1 GRPAPAAA
9 ARRAGRRARDEGD
22 GRPRRAPGAGA
33 GPVQRHDAAGRPR
46 HGAGDAGL
54 RPHLRPRLREDAD
67 RGGAGRDPPER
78 DGDPGLPGGG
88 GELMSPLLEVSGLR
102 AGYGRLPVIFG
113 IDLTVEEGE
122 IVALLGLNGAGKTTT
137 LRAISGMIP
146 VMAGTVRF
154 GGEDITGAK
163 AERITRQGLL
173 HVPEGR
179 GIFPNLRVDESLRLA
194 AALAKLDGP
203 EAGRRVEEALATFPS
218 LERRRGQAA
227 GTLSG
232 GEQQMLALAR
242 ALIWRPRLLMVD
254 EMSQGLAPA
263 IVDRLFEIVSAFR
276 DNGTALILVEQ
287 FVTRA
292 LAVADRAYV
301 VEKGE
306 IGYSGTAAA
315 LAADEEFVRSSYL
328 GDTSTPEPVATA
340 VAGAPPNVRH
350 RDLMTEVNVSLPPA
364 LLRGLE
370 ERAERDGL

>member
-1 GRPAPAAA
+1 MTTA
-9 ARRAGRRARDEGD
+9 
-22 GRPRRAPGAGA
+22 
-33 GPVQRHDAAGRPR
+33 
-46 HGAGDAGL
+46 
-54 RPHLRPRLREDAD
+54 
-67 RGGAGRDPPER
+67 
-78 DGDPGLPGGG
+78 
-88 GELMSPLLEVSGLR
+88 LEVKGLR

-113 IDLTVEEGE
+113 IDLTVDEGE

-146 VMAGTVRF
+146 VLGGTVRF
-154 GGEDITGAK
+154 NGKDITGRP
-163 AERITRQGLL
+163 AERIARLGLI

-194 AALAKLDGP
+194 AALAKLEP
-203 EAGRRVEEALATFPS
+203 AEAERRIGQAYETFSS
-218 LERRRGQAA
+218 LERRRTQSA

-263 IVDRLFEIVSAFR
+263 IVDRLFEIVGAFR
-276 DNGTALILVEQ
+276 DNGTALLLVEQ

-306 IGYSGTAAA
+306 IGYAGPAAD
-315 LAADEEFVRSSYL
+315 LAADDEFVRSSYL
-328 GDTSTPEPVATA
+328 GADEPE
-340 VAGAPPNVRH
+340 R
-350 RDLMTEVNVSLPPA
+350 
-364 LLRGLE
+364 LRIPGLE
-370 ERAERDGL
+370 PAGEEGR

>member
-1 GRPAPAAA
+1 MA
-9 ARRAGRRARDEGD
+9 
-22 GRPRRAPGAGA
+22 
-33 GPVQRHDAAGRPR
+33 
-46 HGAGDAGL
+46 
-54 RPHLRPRLREDAD
+54 
-67 RGGAGRDPPER
+67 
-78 DGDPGLPGGG
+78 
-88 GELMSPLLEVSGLR
+88 LLEVTGLR

-113 IDLTVEEGE
+113 IGLTVEEGE

-154 GGEDITGAK
+154 AGEDVTGQP
-163 AERITRQGLL
+163 AERITRRGLL

-179 GIFPNLRVDESLRLA
+179 GIFPNLRVDESLRLS
-194 AALAKLDGP
+194 AALAKLDAA
-203 EAGRRVEEALATFPS
+203 EAGRRVDEAFATFPS
-218 LERRRGQAA
+218 LERRRSQAA

-242 ALIWRPRLLMVD
+242 ALIWKPRLLMVD

-263 IVDRLFEIVSAFR
+263 IVDRLFEIVGAFR

-328 GDTSTPEPVATA
+328 GDTSEPAPVGAA
-340 VAGAPPNVRH
+340 AAAGAPGPRVRS
-350 RDLMTEVNVSLPPA
+350 RDLMTDVNVSLPPA

-370 ERAERDGL
+370 ERAERDGLDIDEFIRQALEETKGRTPKEGS

>member
-1 GRPAPAAA
+1 VA
-9 ARRAGRRARDEGD
+9 
-22 GRPRRAPGAGA
+22 
-33 GPVQRHDAAGRPR
+33 
-46 HGAGDAGL
+46 
-54 RPHLRPRLREDAD
+54 
-67 RGGAGRDPPER
+67 
-78 DGDPGLPGGG
+78 
-88 GELMSPLLEVSGLR
+88 PLLEVSGLR

-146 VMAGTVRF
+146 VMAGSVRF
-154 GGEDITGAK
+154 GGEDVTGQP
-163 AERITRQGLL
+163 AERITRKGLL

-194 AALAKLDGP
+194 AALAKLDAA
-203 EAGRRVEEALATFPS
+203 EATSRVEEAYTTFPS
-218 LERRRGQAA
+218 LERRQGQAA

-263 IVDRLFEIVSAFR
+263 IVDRLFEIVRAFR

-328 GDTSTPEPVATA
+328 GDTSEPDPAPASV
-340 VAGAPPNVRH
+340 GAPAADGPRVRH
-350 RDLMTEVNVSLPPA
+350 RDLMTDVNVSLPPA

-370 ERAERDGL
+370 ERAERDGLDIDEFIRQALEDSQGRGSKEGS

>member
-1 GRPAPAAA
+1 
-9 ARRAGRRARDEGD
+9 
-22 GRPRRAPGAGA
+22 
-33 GPVQRHDAAGRPR
+33 
-46 HGAGDAGL
+46 
-54 RPHLRPRLREDAD
+54 
-67 RGGAGRDPPER
+67 
-78 DGDPGLPGGG
+78 
-88 GELMSPLLEVSGLR
+88 
-102 AGYGRLPVIFG
+102 
-113 IDLTVEEGE
+113 
-122 IVALLGLNGAGKTTT
+122 
-137 LRAISGMIP
+137 
-146 VMAGTVRF
+146 
-154 GGEDITGAK
+154 
-163 AERITRQGLL
+163 
-173 HVPEGR
+173 VPEGR

-194 AALAKLDGP
+194 AALAKLDGA
-203 EAGRRVEEALATFPS
+203 EASRRIEEAYATFPP
-218 LERRRGQAA
+218 LERRQTQAA

-263 IVDRLFEIVSAFR
+263 IVDQLFEIVGAFR

-328 GDTSTPEPVATA
+328 GDTTEPAPL
-340 VAGAPPNVRH
+340 GAPTASPVPGPRSRVRE
-350 RDLMTEVNVSLPPA
+350 LMTQVNVSLPPT

-370 ERAERDGL
+370 ERAEQEGLDIDEFIRRALDATQERRASSPSPKDRR

>member
-1 GRPAPAAA
+1 
-9 ARRAGRRARDEGD
+9 
-22 GRPRRAPGAGA
+22 
-33 GPVQRHDAAGRPR
+33 
-46 HGAGDAGL
+46 
-54 RPHLRPRLREDAD
+54 
-67 RGGAGRDPPER
+67 
-78 DGDPGLPGGG
+78 
-88 GELMSPLLEVSGLR
+88 MSLLEVSGLR

-137 LRAISGMIP
+137 LRAISGMVP
-146 VMAGTVRF
+146 VMAGSVRF
-154 GGEDITGAK
+154 GGDDITGQP
-163 AERITRQGLL
+163 AERITRRGLL

-194 AALAKLDGP
+194 AALAKLDAA
-203 EAGRRVEEALATFPS
+203 EVTSRVEEAYTTFPS

-263 IVDRLFEIVSAFR
+263 IVDRLFEIVKTFR

-328 GDTSTPEPVATA
+328 GDTSEPEPVGAS
-340 VAGAPPNVRH
+340 AGAGGPAPRVRS
-350 RDLMTEVNVSLPPA
+350 RDLMTDVNVSLPPA

-370 ERAERDGL
+370 ERAERDGLDIDEFIRQALEDTQGRKQEEGR

>member
-1 GRPAPAAA
+1 MA
-9 ARRAGRRARDEGD
+9 
-22 GRPRRAPGAGA
+22 
-33 GPVQRHDAAGRPR
+33 
-46 HGAGDAGL
+46 
-54 RPHLRPRLREDAD
+54 
-67 RGGAGRDPPER
+67 
-78 DGDPGLPGGG
+78 
-88 GELMSPLLEVSGLR
+88 LLEVTGLR
-102 AGYGRLPVIFG
+102 AGYGRLPVIFW
-113 IDLTVEEGE
+113 IELTVEEGE

-154 GGEDITGAK
+154 AGEDVTGQP
-163 AERITRQGLL
+163 AERITRRGLL

-179 GIFPNLRVDESLRLA
+179 GIFPNLRVDESLRLS
-194 AALAKLDGP
+194 AALAKLDAA
-203 EAGRRVEEALATFPS
+203 EAGRRVDEAFATFPS
-218 LERRRGQAA
+218 LERRRSQAA

-242 ALIWRPRLLMVD
+242 ALIWKPRLLMVD

-263 IVDRLFEIVSAFR
+263 IVDRLFEIVGAFR

-328 GDTSTPEPVATA
+328 GDTSEPAPVGAA
-340 VAGAPPNVRH
+340 AAAGAPGPRVRS
-350 RDLMTEVNVSLPPA
+350 RDLMTDVNVSLPPA

-370 ERAERDGL
+370 ERAERDGLDIDEFIRQALEETKGRTPKEGS

>member
-1 GRPAPAAA
+1 MTAA
-9 ARRAGRRARDEGD
+9 
-22 GRPRRAPGAGA
+22 
-33 GPVQRHDAAGRPR
+33 
-46 HGAGDAGL
+46 
-54 RPHLRPRLREDAD
+54 
-67 RGGAGRDPPER
+67 
-78 DGDPGLPGGG
+78 
-88 GELMSPLLEVSGLR
+88 LEVTGLR

-113 IDLTVEEGE
+113 IDLTVDEGE

-146 VMAGTVRF
+146 VLSGTVRF
-154 GGEDITGAK
+154 NGKDITGRP
-163 AERITRQGLL
+163 AERIARQGLL

-194 AALAKLDGP
+194 AALAKLEP
-203 EAGRRVEEALATFPS
+203 AEAERRIAGAYETFSS
-218 LERRRGQAA
+218 LERRRTQAA

-263 IVDRLFEIVSAFR
+263 IVDRLFEIVRAFR
-276 DNGTALILVEQ
+276 DNGTALLLVEQ

-315 LAADEEFVRSSYL
+315 LAEDEEFVRSSYL
-328 GDTSTPEPVATA
+328 GADEPA
-340 VAGAPPNVRH
+340 R
-350 RDLMTEVNVSLPPA
+350 
-364 LLRGLE
+364 LRIPGLE
-370 ERAERDGL
+370 PAGEEGR

>member
-1 GRPAPAAA
+1 MA
-9 ARRAGRRARDEGD
+9 
-22 GRPRRAPGAGA
+22 
-33 GPVQRHDAAGRPR
+33 
-46 HGAGDAGL
+46 
-54 RPHLRPRLREDAD
+54 
-67 RGGAGRDPPER
+67 
-78 DGDPGLPGGG
+78 
-88 GELMSPLLEVSGLR
+88 LLEVSGLR

-137 LRAISGMIP
+137 LRAISGMIL
-146 VMAGTVRF
+146 VMAGAVRF
-154 GGEDITGAK
+154 GGEDITGAH
-163 AERITRQGLL
+163 AERITRRGLL

-194 AALAKLDGP
+194 AALAKLDSA
-203 EAGRRVEEALATFPS
+203 EAGRRVEEAYTTFPS
-218 LERRRGQAA
+218 LERRRAQPA

-263 IVDRLFEIVSAFR
+263 IVDRLFEIVGAFR

-328 GDTSTPEPVATA
+328 GDTAELAPVG
-340 VAGAPPNVRH
+340 VASPSPNVRH
-350 RDLMTEVNVSLPPA
+350 RDLMADVNVSLPPA

-370 ERAERDGL
+370 ERAEREGLDVDEFIRQALEDTQGHKREGGS

>member
-1 GRPAPAAA
+1 
-9 ARRAGRRARDEGD
+9 
-22 GRPRRAPGAGA
+22 
-33 GPVQRHDAAGRPR
+33 
-46 HGAGDAGL
+46 
-54 RPHLRPRLREDAD
+54 
-67 RGGAGRDPPER
+67 
-78 DGDPGLPGGG
+78 
-88 GELMSPLLEVSGLR
+88 MSLLEVSGLR

-113 IDLTVEEGE
+113 IDLNVEEGE

-137 LRAISGMIP
+137 LRAISGMVP
-146 VMAGTVRF
+146 VMAGSVRF
-154 GGEDITGAK
+154 GGEDITGQA
-163 AERITRQGLL
+163 AERITRRGLL

-179 GIFPNLRVDESLRLA
+179 GIFPSLRVDESLRLA
-194 AALAKLDGP
+194 VALAKLDAA
-203 EAGRRVEEALATFPS
+203 EVTSRVEEAYTTFPS

-263 IVDRLFEIVSAFR
+263 IVDRLFEIVKTFR
-276 DNGTALILVEQ
+276 DHGTALVLVEQ

-306 IGYSGTAAA
+306 IGYSGTATA
-315 LAADEEFVRSSYL
+315 SS
-328 GDTSTPEPVATA
+328 SSS
-340 VAGAPPNVRH
+340 PPPGRRH

-370 ERAERDGL
+370 ERAEREGVDVDDFIRQ

>member
-1 GRPAPAAA
+1 
-9 ARRAGRRARDEGD
+9 
-22 GRPRRAPGAGA
+22 
-33 GPVQRHDAAGRPR
+33 
-46 HGAGDAGL
+46 
-54 RPHLRPRLREDAD
+54 
-67 RGGAGRDPPER
+67 
-78 DGDPGLPGGG
+78 
-88 GELMSPLLEVSGLR
+88 MSPLLEVSGLR

-113 IDLTVEEGE
+113 IELTVEEGE
-122 IVALLGLNGAGKTTT
+122 IIALLGLNGAGKTTT

-146 VMAGTVRF
+146 VMEGTVRF
-154 GGEDITGAK
+154 DGSDITGQS
-163 AERITRQGLL
+163 AERITRRGLL

-194 AALAKLDGP
+194 AALAKLDGA
-203 EAGRRVEEALATFPS
+203 EANRRVDEAYTTFPS
-218 LERRRGQAA
+218 LERRRTQAA

-242 ALIWRPRLLMVD
+242 ALIWRPRLLMID

-263 IVDRLFEIVSAFR
+263 IVDRLFEIVGAFR

-328 GDTSTPEPVATA
+328 GDTAEPAPVAA
-340 VAGAPPNVRH
+340 SASAGPRGRASDV
-350 RDLMTEVNVSLPPA
+350 LTEVNLSLPPA

-370 ERAERDGL
+370 ERAEREGVDIDEFIRQALEDRR

>member
-1 GRPAPAAA
+1 MA
-9 ARRAGRRARDEGD
+9 
-22 GRPRRAPGAGA
+22 
-33 GPVQRHDAAGRPR
+33 
-46 HGAGDAGL
+46 
-54 RPHLRPRLREDAD
+54 
-67 RGGAGRDPPER
+67 
-78 DGDPGLPGGG
+78 
-88 GELMSPLLEVSGLR
+88 LLEVTGLR

-113 IDLTVEEGE
+113 IELTVEEGE

-154 GGEDITGAK
+154 AGEDVTGQP
-163 AERITRQGLL
+163 AERIARRGLL

-179 GIFPNLRVDESLRLA
+179 GIFPNLRVDESLRLS
-194 AALAKLDGP
+194 AALAKLDAA
-203 EAGRRVEEALATFPS
+203 EAGRRVDEAFATFPS
-218 LERRRGQAA
+218 LERRRSQAA

-242 ALIWRPRLLMVD
+242 ALIWKPRLLMVD

-263 IVDRLFEIVSAFR
+263 IVDRLFEIVGAFR

-328 GDTSTPEPVATA
+328 GDTSEPAPVGAAAT
-340 VAGAPPNVRH
+340 AGAPGPRVRS
-350 RDLMTEVNVSLPPA
+350 RDLMTDVNVSLPPA

-370 ERAERDGL
+370 ERAERDGLDIDEFIRQALEETKGRTPKEGS

>member
-1 GRPAPAAA
+1 
-9 ARRAGRRARDEGD
+9 
-22 GRPRRAPGAGA
+22 
-33 GPVQRHDAAGRPR
+33 
-46 HGAGDAGL
+46 
-54 RPHLRPRLREDAD
+54 
-67 RGGAGRDPPER
+67 
-78 DGDPGLPGGG
+78 
-88 GELMSPLLEVSGLR
+88 MPLLEVSGLR
-102 AGYGRLPVIFG
+102 GGYGRLPVISG
-113 IDLTVEEGE
+113 IDLSVGEGE

-146 VMAGTVRF
+146 VMEGTVRF
-154 GGEDITGAK
+154 DGADIAGQP
-163 AERITRQGLL
+163 AERITRRGLL

-194 AALAKLDGP
+194 AALAKLDAA
-203 EAGRRVEEALATFPS
+203 ETSRRVEEAYTTFPS
-218 LERRRGQAA
+218 LERRRTQAA

-263 IVDRLFEIVSAFR
+263 IVDRLFEIVRAFR
-276 DNGTALILVEQ
+276 DRGTALVLVEQ

-328 GDTSTPEPVATA
+328 GAEDPGATRTSGSAAVGAAAAAASPEPGPRSRA
-340 VAGAPPNVRH
+340 RE
-350 RDLMTEVNVSLPPA
+350 LMTEVNVSLPPT

-370 ERAERDGL
+370 ERAEREGLDIDEFIRQALEDRR

>member
-1 GRPAPAAA
+1 MA
-9 ARRAGRRARDEGD
+9 
-22 GRPRRAPGAGA
+22 
-33 GPVQRHDAAGRPR
+33 
-46 HGAGDAGL
+46 
-54 RPHLRPRLREDAD
+54 
-67 RGGAGRDPPER
+67 
-78 DGDPGLPGGG
+78 
-88 GELMSPLLEVSGLR
+88 LLEVSGLR

-146 VMAGTVRF
+146 VMAGAVRF
-154 GGEDITGAK
+154 GGEDITGAH
-163 AERITRQGLL
+163 AERITRRGLL

-194 AALAKLDGP
+194 AALAKLDSA
-203 EAGRRVEEALATFPS
+203 EAGRRVEEAYTTFPS
-218 LERRRGQAA
+218 LERRRAQPA

-263 IVDRLFEIVSAFR
+263 IVDRLFEIVGAFR

-328 GDTSTPEPVATA
+328 GYTAELAPVG
-340 VAGAPPNVRH
+340 VASPSPNVRH
-350 RDLMTEVNVSLPPA
+350 RDLMADVNVSLPPA

-370 ERAERDGL
+370 ERAEREGLDVDEFIRQALEDTQGHKREGGS

>member
-1 GRPAPAAA
+1 
-9 ARRAGRRARDEGD
+9 
-22 GRPRRAPGAGA
+22 
-33 GPVQRHDAAGRPR
+33 
-46 HGAGDAGL
+46 
-54 RPHLRPRLREDAD
+54 
-67 RGGAGRDPPER
+67 
-78 DGDPGLPGGG
+78 
-88 GELMSPLLEVSGLR
+88 MSLLEVSGLR

-113 IDLTVEEGE
+113 IELTVEEGE

-137 LRAISGMIP
+137 LRAISGMVP
-146 VMAGTVRF
+146 VMAGSVRF
-154 GGEDITGAK
+154 AGEDITGRPP
-163 AERITRQGLL
+163 ERIARQGLL

-194 AALAKLDGP
+194 AALAKLDSA
-203 EAGRRVEEALATFPS
+203 EAGRRVDEAFATFPS
-218 LERRRGQAA
+218 LDRRRTQAA

-263 IVDRLFEIVSAFR
+263 IVDRLFEIVKAFR

-328 GDTSTPEPVATA
+328 GDTSEPTPVGAA
-340 VAGAPPNVRH
+340 AAAGGPAPRVRS
-350 RDLMTEVNVSLPPA
+350 RDLMTDVNVSLPPA

-370 ERAERDGL
+370 ERAERDGLDIDEFIRQALEDSQGRAPKEGR

>member
-1 GRPAPAAA
+1 
-9 ARRAGRRARDEGD
+9 
-22 GRPRRAPGAGA
+22 
-33 GPVQRHDAAGRPR
+33 
-46 HGAGDAGL
+46 
-54 RPHLRPRLREDAD
+54 
-67 RGGAGRDPPER
+67 
-78 DGDPGLPGGG
+78 
-88 GELMSPLLEVSGLR
+88 MSLLEVSGLR

-113 IDLTVEEGE
+113 IDLNVEEGE

-146 VMAGTVRF
+146 VMAGSVRF
-154 GGEDITGAK
+154 GGDDITGHP
-163 AERITRQGLL
+163 AERITRRGLL

-194 AALAKLDGP
+194 AALAKLDAA
-203 EAGRRVEEALATFPS
+203 EITNRVEEAYATFPS
-218 LERRRGQAA
+218 LERRKGQAA

-263 IVDRLFEIVSAFR
+263 IVDRLFEIVKTFR

-328 GDTSTPEPVATA
+328 GDTSEPEPVGAA
-340 VAGAPPNVRH
+340 SAAGVPSPRVRH
-350 RDLMTEVNVSLPPA
+350 RDLMTDVNVSLPPA

-370 ERAERDGL
+370 ERAERDGLDIDEFIRQALEDTQGRKQEEGR

>member
-1 GRPAPAAA
+1 MA
-9 ARRAGRRARDEGD
+9 
-22 GRPRRAPGAGA
+22 
-33 GPVQRHDAAGRPR
+33 
-46 HGAGDAGL
+46 
-54 RPHLRPRLREDAD
+54 
-67 RGGAGRDPPER
+67 
-78 DGDPGLPGGG
+78 
-88 GELMSPLLEVSGLR
+88 LLEVTGLR

-113 IDLTVEEGE
+113 IELTVEEGE

-154 GGEDITGAK
+154 AGEDVTGQP
-163 AERITRQGLL
+163 AERITRRGLL

-179 GIFPNLRVDESLRLA
+179 GIFPNLRVDESLRLS
-194 AALAKLDGP
+194 AALAKLDAA
-203 EAGRRVEEALATFPS
+203 EAGRRVDEAFATFPS
-218 LERRRGQAA
+218 LERRRSQAA

-242 ALIWRPRLLMVD
+242 ALIWKPRLLMVD

-263 IVDRLFEIVSAFR
+263 IVDRLFEIVGAFR

-328 GDTSTPEPVATA
+328 GDTSEPAPVGAA
-340 VAGAPPNVRH
+340 AAAGAPGPRVRS
-350 RDLMTEVNVSLPPA
+350 RDLMTDVNVSLPPA

-370 ERAERDGL
+370 ERAERDGLDIDEFIRQALEETEGRTPKEGS

>member
-1 GRPAPAAA
+1 MA
-9 ARRAGRRARDEGD
+9 
-22 GRPRRAPGAGA
+22 
-33 GPVQRHDAAGRPR
+33 
-46 HGAGDAGL
+46 
-54 RPHLRPRLREDAD
+54 
-67 RGGAGRDPPER
+67 
-78 DGDPGLPGGG
+78 
-88 GELMSPLLEVSGLR
+88 PLLEVSGLR

-137 LRAISGMIP
+137 LRAISGKIP

-154 GGEDITGAK
+154 GGEDITGK
-163 AERITRQGLL
+163 HAERITRKGLL

-263 IVDRLFEIVSAFR
+263 IVDRLFEIVSAFS

-328 GDTSTPEPVATA
+328 GSGDPGTPRTPGSTPEPVGTA
-340 VAGAPPNVRH
+340 VGRAGARQEPDVRH
-350 RDLMTEVNVSLPPA
+350 RDRMTDVNVSLPPA

-370 ERAERDGL
+370 ERAERDGLDVDEFIRQALEDTQRRKREGGSP

>member
-1 GRPAPAAA
+1 MA
-9 ARRAGRRARDEGD
+9 
-22 GRPRRAPGAGA
+22 
-33 GPVQRHDAAGRPR
+33 
-46 HGAGDAGL
+46 
-54 RPHLRPRLREDAD
+54 
-67 RGGAGRDPPER
+67 
-78 DGDPGLPGGG
+78 
-88 GELMSPLLEVSGLR
+88 PLLEVSGLR

-146 VMAGTVRF
+146 AMAGTVRF
-154 GGEDITGAK
+154 GDEDITGK
-163 AERITRQGLL
+163 HAERITRKGLL

-194 AALAKLDGP
+194 AALAKLDGA
-203 EAGRRVEEALATFPS
+203 EAGRRVEEAFATFPS
-218 LERRRGQAA
+218 LDRRRGQAA

-263 IVDRLFEIVSAFR
+263 IVDRLFEIVKTFL

-328 GDTSTPEPVATA
+328 GDTSTPEPVGTP
-340 VAGAPPNVRH
+340 VRAGRGARDGDVRR
-350 RDLMTEVNVSLPPA
+350 RDVMTDVNVALPPA

-370 ERAERDGL
+370 ERAERDGLDVDEFIRQALEDTQRRKGKGGSR

>member
-1 GRPAPAAA
+1 
-9 ARRAGRRARDEGD
+9 
-22 GRPRRAPGAGA
+22 
-33 GPVQRHDAAGRPR
+33 
-46 HGAGDAGL
+46 
-54 RPHLRPRLREDAD
+54 
-67 RGGAGRDPPER
+67 
-78 DGDPGLPGGG
+78 
-88 GELMSPLLEVSGLR
+88 MSLLEVSGLR

-113 IDLTVEEGE
+113 IDLNVEEGE

-146 VMAGTVRF
+146 VMAGSVRF
-154 GGEDITGAK
+154 GGDDITGHP
-163 AERITRQGLL
+163 AERITRRGLL

-194 AALAKLDGP
+194 AALAKLDAA
-203 EAGRRVEEALATFPS
+203 EITNRVEEAYATFPS
-218 LERRRGQAA
+218 LERRKGQAA

-263 IVDRLFEIVSAFR
+263 IVDRLFEIVKTFR

-328 GDTSTPEPVATA
+328 GDTSEPEPVGAASAA
-340 VAGAPPNVRH
+340 VVPSPRVRH
-350 RDLMTEVNVSLPPA
+350 RDLMTDVNVSLPPA

-370 ERAERDGL
+370 ERAERDGLDIDEFIRQALEDTQGRKQEEGR

>member
-1 GRPAPAAA
+1 MA
-9 ARRAGRRARDEGD
+9 
-22 GRPRRAPGAGA
+22 
-33 GPVQRHDAAGRPR
+33 
-46 HGAGDAGL
+46 
-54 RPHLRPRLREDAD
+54 
-67 RGGAGRDPPER
+67 
-78 DGDPGLPGGG
+78 
-88 GELMSPLLEVSGLR
+88 LLEVTGLR

-113 IDLTVEEGE
+113 IEITVEEGE

-154 GGEDITGAK
+154 AGEDVTGQP
-163 AERITRQGLL
+163 AERITRRGLL

-179 GIFPNLRVDESLRLA
+179 GIFPNLRVDESLRLS
-194 AALAKLDGP
+194 AALAKLDAA
-203 EAGRRVEEALATFPS
+203 EAGRRVEEAFATFPS
-218 LERRRGQAA
+218 LERRRTQAA

-242 ALIWRPRLLMVD
+242 ALIWKPRLLMVD

-263 IVDRLFEIVSAFR
+263 IVDRLFEIVGAFR
-276 DNGTALILVEQ
+276 DNGTALLLVEQ

-306 IGYSGTAAA
+306 VGYSGTAAA

-328 GDTSTPEPVATA
+328 GDTSEPAPVGAATT
-340 VAGAPPNVRH
+340 AGAPAPLVRS
-350 RDLMTEVNVSLPPA
+350 RDLMTDVNVSLPPA

-370 ERAERDGL
+370 ERAERDGLDIDEFIRQALEETKGRTPKEGS

>member
-1 GRPAPAAA
+1 MA
-9 ARRAGRRARDEGD
+9 
-22 GRPRRAPGAGA
+22 
-33 GPVQRHDAAGRPR
+33 
-46 HGAGDAGL
+46 
-54 RPHLRPRLREDAD
+54 
-67 RGGAGRDPPER
+67 
-78 DGDPGLPGGG
+78 
-88 GELMSPLLEVSGLR
+88 PLLEVSGLR
-102 AGYGRLPVIFG
+102 AGYGRLPVVFG
-113 IDLTVEEGE
+113 IELTVEEGE

-146 VMAGTVRF
+146 IMDGSVRF
-154 GGEDITGAK
+154 GGADITGQP
-163 AERITRQGLL
+163 AERITRRGLL

-194 AALAKLDGP
+194 AALAKLDSA
-203 EAGRRVEEALATFPS
+203 EVNRRVDEAYTTFPS
-218 LERRRGQAA
+218 LERRRTQAA

-242 ALIWRPRLLMVD
+242 ALIWRPRLLMID

-263 IVDRLFEIVSAFR
+263 IVDRLFEIVKTFR
-276 DNGTALILVEQ
+276 DNGTALVLVEQ

-328 GDTSTPEPVATA
+328 GHSSAPEPAA
-340 VAGAPPNVRH
+340 VGAASAPSPNVRH
-350 RDLMTEVNVSLPPA
+350 RDLMTDVNVSLPPA

-370 ERAERDGL
+370 ERADREGIDVDEFIRQALEDNQQRKREGGR

>member
-1 GRPAPAAA
+1 
-9 ARRAGRRARDEGD
+9 
-22 GRPRRAPGAGA
+22 
-33 GPVQRHDAAGRPR
+33 
-46 HGAGDAGL
+46 
-54 RPHLRPRLREDAD
+54 
-67 RGGAGRDPPER
+67 
-78 DGDPGLPGGG
+78 
-88 GELMSPLLEVSGLR
+88 MSPLLEVSGLR
-102 AGYGRLPVIFG
+102 SGYGRLPVIFG

-154 GGEDITGAK
+154 GGEDITGK
-163 AERITRQGLL
+163 HAERITRKGLL

-194 AALAKLDGP
+194 AALAKLDGG
-203 EAGRRVEEALATFPS
+203 ETGRRIEDAYATFPS

-263 IVDRLFEIVSAFR
+263 IVDRLFDIVKAFR

-328 GDTSTPEPVATA
+328 GDTSTPEPVASA
-340 VAGAPPNVRH
+340 VGAGPDIRQ
-350 RDLMTEVNVSLPPA
+350 RDLMTDVNVSLPPA

-370 ERAERDGL
+370 ERAERDGLDVDEFIRQALEDTQRRKGKGGSR

>member
-1 GRPAPAAA
+1 
-9 ARRAGRRARDEGD
+9 
-22 GRPRRAPGAGA
+22 
-33 GPVQRHDAAGRPR
+33 
-46 HGAGDAGL
+46 
-54 RPHLRPRLREDAD
+54 
-67 RGGAGRDPPER
+67 
-78 DGDPGLPGGG
+78 
-88 GELMSPLLEVSGLR
+88 MSPLLEVNGLR

-146 VMAGTVRF
+146 VMEGTVRF
-154 GGEDITGAK
+154 AGEDIAGRP
-163 AERITRQGLL
+163 AEKITRAGLL

-194 AALAKLDGP
+194 AALAKVDSG
-203 EAGRRVEEALATFPS
+203 EAGRRVEEAYATFPS
-218 LERRRGQAA
+218 LERRKTQAA

-242 ALIWRPRLLMVD
+242 ALIWRPKLLMVD

-263 IVDRLFEIVSAFR
+263 IVDRLFEIVGAFR

-315 LAADEEFVRSSYL
+315 LAADEEFVKSSYL
-328 GDTSTPEPVATA
+328 GDTSAPEPAPAA
-340 VAGAPPNVRH
+340 VAVAPNGRH
-350 RDLMTEVNVSLPPA
+350 RDLMTDVNVSLPPA

-370 ERAERDGL
+370 ERAEREGLDVDELIRQSLEDAQRRKREGGR

>member
-1 GRPAPAAA
+1 
-9 ARRAGRRARDEGD
+9 
-22 GRPRRAPGAGA
+22 
-33 GPVQRHDAAGRPR
+33 
-46 HGAGDAGL
+46 
-54 RPHLRPRLREDAD
+54 
-67 RGGAGRDPPER
+67 
-78 DGDPGLPGGG
+78 
-88 GELMSPLLEVSGLR
+88 MPLLEVSGLR

-113 IDLTVEEGE
+113 IDLTVGEGE

-146 VMAGTVRF
+146 VMAGSVRF
-154 GGEDITGAK
+154 GGDDITGRP
-163 AERITRQGLL
+163 AERITRRGLL

-194 AALAKLDGP
+194 AALAKLDAA
-203 EAGRRVEEALATFPS
+203 EITNRVEEAYGTFPS

-263 IVDRLFEIVSAFR
+263 IVDRLFEIVGAFR
-276 DNGTALILVEQ
+276 DSGTALILVEQ

-328 GDTSTPEPVATA
+328 GDTSEPAA
-340 VAGAPPNVRH
+340 VASSAAGGPPRRVRN
-350 RDLMTEVNVSLPPA
+350 RDLMTDVNVSLPPA

-370 ERAERDGL
+370 ERAERDGLDIDEFIRQALEDSGA

>member
-1 GRPAPAAA
+1 
-9 ARRAGRRARDEGD
+9 
-22 GRPRRAPGAGA
+22 
-33 GPVQRHDAAGRPR
+33 
-46 HGAGDAGL
+46 
-54 RPHLRPRLREDAD
+54 
-67 RGGAGRDPPER
+67 
-78 DGDPGLPGGG
+78 
-88 GELMSPLLEVSGLR
+88 MPLLEVSGLR

-154 GGEDITGAK
+154 GGEDITGAH
-163 AERITRQGLL
+163 AERITRRGLL

-194 AALAKLDGP
+194 AALAKLDAA
-203 EAGRRVEEALATFPS
+203 ETTRRVDEAYATFPS

-254 EMSQGLAPA
+254 EMSRGLAPA
-263 IVDRLFEIVSAFR
+263 IVDRLFEIVGAFR
-276 DNGTALILVEQ
+276 DSGTALILVEQ

-328 GDTSTPEPVATA
+328 GDTSEPAA
-340 VAGAPPNVRH
+340 VASSAAGGPPRRVRN
-350 RDLMTEVNVSLPPA
+350 RDLMTDVNVSLPPA

-370 ERAERDGL
+370 ERAARDGLDIDEFIRQALEDSGASPASPEGHSQGRTGEGS

>member
-1 GRPAPAAA
+1 
-9 ARRAGRRARDEGD
+9 
-22 GRPRRAPGAGA
+22 
-33 GPVQRHDAAGRPR
+33 
-46 HGAGDAGL
+46 
-54 RPHLRPRLREDAD
+54 
-67 RGGAGRDPPER
+67 
-78 DGDPGLPGGG
+78 
-88 GELMSPLLEVSGLR
+88 MPLLEVSGLR
-102 AGYGRLPVIFG
+102 AGYGRLPVVFG
-113 IDLTVEEGE
+113 IELTVEEGE

-146 VMAGTVRF
+146 VMEGTVRF
-154 GGEDITGAK
+154 GGDDITGQS
-163 AERITRQGLL
+163 AERITRRGLL

-194 AALAKLDGP
+194 AALAKLDAA
-203 EAGRRVEEALATFPS
+203 EVTRRVEEAYTTFPS
-218 LERRRGQAA
+218 LERRRTQAA

-263 IVDRLFEIVSAFR
+263 IVDRLFEIVGAFR

-328 GDTSTPEPVATA
+328 GDTSTPEPVA
-340 VAGAPPNVRH
+340 VGAPVPDVRQ
-350 RDLMTEVNVSLPPA
+350 RDLMTDVNVSLPPA

-370 ERAERDGL
+370 ERAEREGLDVDEFIRRALEDQQGRTREGGR

>member
-1 GRPAPAAA
+1 MA
-9 ARRAGRRARDEGD
+9 
-22 GRPRRAPGAGA
+22 
-33 GPVQRHDAAGRPR
+33 
-46 HGAGDAGL
+46 
-54 RPHLRPRLREDAD
+54 
-67 RGGAGRDPPER
+67 
-78 DGDPGLPGGG
+78 
-88 GELMSPLLEVSGLR
+88 PLLEVQGLR
-102 AGYGRLPVIFG
+102 AGYGRIPVIFG
-113 IDLTVEEGE
+113 IDLTVDEGE

-146 VMAGTVRF
+146 VLGGSVRF
-154 GGEDITGAK
+154 AGQDITGLA
-163 AERITRQGLL
+163 AERIARRGLL

-194 AALAKLDGP
+194 AALAKADGA
-203 EAGRRVEEALATFPS
+203 EATRRVAEAYETFPS
-218 LERRRGQAA
+218 LERRQGQPA

-263 IVDRLFEIVSAFR
+263 IVDRLFEIVGAFR

-306 IGYSGTAAA
+306 IGYAGTAAA

-328 GDTSTPEPVATA
+328 GDTSEPAA
-340 VAGAPPNVRH
+340 VAARPPSRGGAGGAR
-350 RDLMTEVNVSLPPA
+350 RAGELMTELNVSLPPA

-370 ERAERDGL
+370 ERAEREGVDIGEFIRQALEATNGHRPEDGSRKGGGR

>member
-1 GRPAPAAA
+1 MAA
-9 ARRAGRRARDEGD
+9 
-22 GRPRRAPGAGA
+22 
-33 GPVQRHDAAGRPR
+33 
-46 HGAGDAGL
+46 
-54 RPHLRPRLREDAD
+54 
-67 RGGAGRDPPER
+67 
-78 DGDPGLPGGG
+78 
-88 GELMSPLLEVSGLR
+88 LLEVSGLR

-113 IDLTVEEGE
+113 IDLSVGEGE

-146 VMAGTVRF
+146 VMEGTVRF
-154 GGEDITGAK
+154 DGADIAGQP
-163 AERITRQGLL
+163 AERITRRGLL

-194 AALAKLDGP
+194 AALAKLDGA
-203 EAGRRVEEALATFPS
+203 EVNRRVEEAYTTFPS
-218 LERRRGQAA
+218 LERRRTQPA

-254 EMSQGLAPA
+254 EVSQGLAPA
-263 IVDRLFEIVSAFR
+263 IVDRLFEIVGAFR

-328 GDTSTPEPVATA
+328 GAEDPGAPQAPGSMPSPEPVA
-340 VAGAPPNVRH
+340 VGAAANVRQ
-350 RDLMTEVNVSLPPA
+350 RDVMADVNVSLPPT

-370 ERAERDGL
+370 ERAEREGIDVDEFIRRALEDTQRRKREGGR

>member
-1 GRPAPAAA
+1 MA
-9 ARRAGRRARDEGD
+9 
-22 GRPRRAPGAGA
+22 
-33 GPVQRHDAAGRPR
+33 
-46 HGAGDAGL
+46 
-54 RPHLRPRLREDAD
+54 
-67 RGGAGRDPPER
+67 
-78 DGDPGLPGGG
+78 
-88 GELMSPLLEVSGLR
+88 LLEVTGLR

-113 IDLTVEEGE
+113 IELTVEEGE

-146 VMAGTVRF
+146 VMAGSVRF
-154 GGEDITGAK
+154 AGEDVTGQP
-163 AERITRQGLL
+163 AERITRRGLL

-179 GIFPNLRVDESLRLA
+179 GIFPNLRVDESLRLS
-194 AALAKLDGP
+194 AALAKLDAA
-203 EAGRRVEEALATFPS
+203 EAAHRVDEAFATFPS
-218 LERRRGQAA
+218 LERRRSQAA

-242 ALIWRPRLLMVD
+242 ALIWKPRLLMVD

-263 IVDRLFEIVSAFR
+263 IVDRLFEIVGAFR

-328 GDTSTPEPVATA
+328 GDTSEPAPVGAAATPGGP
-340 VAGAPPNVRH
+340 GPRVRS
-350 RDLMTEVNVSLPPA
+350 RDLMTDVNVSLPPA

-370 ERAERDGL
+370 ERAERDGLDIDEFIRQALEETKGRTPKEGS

>member
-1 GRPAPAAA
+1 
-9 ARRAGRRARDEGD
+9 
-22 GRPRRAPGAGA
+22 
-33 GPVQRHDAAGRPR
+33 V
-46 HGAGDAGL
+46 
-54 RPHLRPRLREDAD
+54 
-67 RGGAGRDPPER
+67 
-78 DGDPGLPGGG
+78 
-88 GELMSPLLEVSGLR
+88 SPLLDVSGLR

-122 IVALLGLNGAGKTTT
+122 IIALLGLNGAGKTTT

-194 AALAKLDGP
+194 AALAKLDGA
-203 EAGRRVEEALATFPS
+203 EAGRRAEEAFATFPS

-306 IGYSGTAAA
+306 VGYSGTAAA

-328 GDTSTPEPVATA
+328 GAEDPGTPRTPGSTSEPVATA
-340 VAGAPPNVRH
+340 VAGAAAPPDVRH

-370 ERAERDGL
+370 ERAERDGLDVDEFIRQALEDTQRRKRKGEAR